1 MYTLLQVNG
10 EEKVLGNF
18 DEIFEAV
25 DIAESMVEVLV
36 FQIHDHN
43 NNVMLGVRSEDLVLW
58 RRAERTAKISCGRFI
73 AAIRKHLHV

>member
-25 DIAESMVEVLV
+25 HMAESMIEVLV

-58 RRAERTAKISCGRFI
+58 RRAERTSKISCGRFI